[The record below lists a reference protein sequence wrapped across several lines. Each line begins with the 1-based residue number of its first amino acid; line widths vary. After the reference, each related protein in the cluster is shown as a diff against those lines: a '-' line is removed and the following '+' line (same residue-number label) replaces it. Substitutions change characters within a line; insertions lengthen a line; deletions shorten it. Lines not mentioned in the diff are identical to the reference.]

1 MSSSTSNLNDKSR
14 SKSALCRD
22 VPALLGLHSRRQT
35 SGMAPKNPSSV
46 PPGASASSGF
56 YKRLLEWLSRKN
68 KSRRRFSEVA
78 STDTALLKTVSSL
91 RNQSAPMIFDI
102 LPHTVPQVVACS
114 RIEESVQQPSK
125 EDSSD
130 SAADTNWV
138 FQALLLLT
146 CLFVYSLIVPSWVD

>member
-1 MSSSTSNLNDKSR
+1 
-14 SKSALCRD
+14 
-22 VPALLGLHSRRQT
+22 
-35 SGMAPKNPSSV
+35 MAPKNPSSV

-56 YKRLLEWLSRKN
+56 YKRLLEWLSRK
-68 KSRRRFSEVA
+68 RFSEVA

-146 CLFVYSLIVPSWVD
+146 CLFVYSLIVPS